1 MSYVYIPEEHLS
13 LILRIAA
20 NNFDFCTFSA
30 WESKTI
36 ADLLYQSLI
45 VELFKYD
52 SISFLTLDHIS
63 SPYQWLFY
71 YHQIANACRIIQT
84 MPETLDL
91 TTFAYLNS
99 TCWGRSVKTDRLKK
113 DAVLALNELAKLAT
127 FPELEEEWLLF
138 FKLLKQHK
146 LGYESLNSYGSSIR
160 YDETKNALF
169 TSGSINIEYYD
180 ILNVTISEE
189 GYEKVKHLD
198 KIHFDNYTSYFIAKS
213 MNSNDL
219 NE

>member
-1 MSYVYIPEEHLS
+1 MLNGYIPEENLS

-20 NNFDFCTFSA
+20 NNFDFCTFSD

-45 VELFKYD
+45 FEIFKYN

-71 YHQIANACRIIQT
+71 YHQLANACRIIQT
-84 MPETLDL
+84 MPETIDL
-91 TTFAYLNS
+91 TTLEYLNS
-99 TCWGRSVKTDRLKK
+99 TGWSNNVNTGRLKK
-113 DAVLALNELAKLAT
+113 DAVLVLNELAKLAT
-127 FPELEEEWLLF
+127 FPELDKEWLLF
-138 FKLLKQHK
+138 FKLLKQHN

-169 TSGSINIEYYD
+169 TLEDIGIHYYD
-180 ILNVTISEE
+180 ILQVTISEE

-198 KIHFDNYTSYFIAKS
+198 KLNFDNYTSYSIAKS
-213 MNSNDL
+213 TNSNAL
-219 NE
+219 NK

>member
-1 MSYVYIPEEHLS
+1 MSNGYIPEENLS

-20 NNFDFCTFSA
+20 NNFDFCTFSD

-45 VELFKYD
+45 FEIFKYN

-71 YHQIANACRIIQT
+71 YHQLANACRIIQT
-84 MPETLDL
+84 MPETIDL
-91 TTFAYLNS
+91 TTLEYLNS
-99 TCWGRSVKTDRLKK
+99 TGWSKNVNTGRLKK
-113 DAVLALNELAKLAT
+113 DAVLVLNELAKLAT
-127 FPELEEEWLLF
+127 FPELDKEWLLF
-138 FKLLKQHK
+138 FKLLKQHN

-169 TSGSINIEYYD
+169 TLEDIGIHYYD
-180 ILNVTISEE
+180 ILQVTISEE

-198 KIHFDNYTSYFIAKS
+198 KLNFDNYTSYSIAKS
-213 MNSNDL
+213 TNSNAL
-219 NE
+219 NK

>member
-1 MSYVYIPEEHLS
+1 MSYCYIPEDNLS

-20 NNFDFCTFSA
+20 NNCDFLTFSD

-45 VELFKYD
+45 VEIFKYD

-71 YHQIANACRIIQT
+71 YQQFANACRIIQT
-84 MPETLDL
+84 MPETIDL
-91 TTFAYLNS
+91 STLEYLNS
-99 TCWGRSVKTDRLKK
+99 AGWSKSVKTDRLKK
-113 DAVLALNELAKLAT
+113 DAALALNELAKLAT
-127 FPELEEEWLLF
+127 FPKLEEEWLLF

-198 KIHFDNYTSYFIAKS
+198 NIHFDNYTSYFIAKS
-213 MNSNDL
+213 INSNDL